1 MRRASF
7 ADMHCSVARA
17 LDVVGD
23 PWTLLVMR
31 DLFRGH
37 HRFEEFHNSLGIA
50 RNTLTS
56 RLNTLVAEGVVERRE
71 YQARPPRF
79 EYHLTTKGRAFNGVV
94 IALMKWGDE
103 WSGFDEP
110 PVHLID
116 DDTGKPIDPVLVD
129 RRTGTP
135 LTELRVRTV
144 ASD

>member
-7 ADMHCSVARA
+7 ADMNCSVARA

-37 HRFEEFHNSLGIA
+37 HRFEEFTESLGIA

-56 RLNTLVAEGVVERRE
+56 RLNTLVDADVVERRK
-71 YQARPPRF
+71 YQDNPPRF
-79 EYHLTTKGRAFNGVV
+79 EYHLTSKGRAFNGVV
-94 IALMKWGDE
+94 IALMQWGDE
-103 WSGFDEP
+103 WSGLDEP

-116 DDTGKPIDPVLVD
+116 AVTEQQIDPVLVD

-135 LTELRVRTV
+135 LSELQVRTV
-144 ASD
+144 TTR